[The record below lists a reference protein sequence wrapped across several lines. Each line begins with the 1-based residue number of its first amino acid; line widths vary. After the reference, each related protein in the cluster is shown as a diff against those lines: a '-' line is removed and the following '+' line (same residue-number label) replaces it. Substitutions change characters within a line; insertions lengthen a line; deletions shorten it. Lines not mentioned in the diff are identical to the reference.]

1 MAPAEWVRPKEKPM
15 LKEDWRTMGG
25 FREILLPGHDASERF
40 EKDVVTAIGQKIC
53 TISSRGGGV
62 KDGTDLI
69 QDVTVTWPDGDTET
83 WKLRLSQ
90 HADGTPKLENYQ
102 KKATFTEVVTSVPST
117 GAKSGVKGINGVQ
130 KTAMS
135 LSVDSS
141 GAALACMRA
150 ALEQVDLGAR
160 GGLATL
166 GVKVPAPDA
175 LGLYKA
181 QQFSK
186 KAIEKAQARVQ
197 NPRKVTLDDVE
208 YLEAYRL
215 YKAQPNVL
223 AQQAGRRAGDEDRH
237 SQYAKR
243 PRAAVEVEAA
253 GRSRGGG
260 GAYAREPCDCDVV
273 EVGADEAAAEERARK
288 RRREMEDRHA
298 REREAERRRAEAER
312 LAEEERNLKL
322 DEAWCEDM
330 DGWYK
335 GDW

>member
-1 MAPAEWVRPKEKPM
+1 
-15 LKEDWRTMGG
+15 MGG
-25 FREILLPGHDASERF
+25 FQEILRPGN
-40 EKDVVTAIGQKIC
+40 DVSKSFNEDVMPGVGAKIC

-69 QDVTVTWPDGDTET
+69 QDVTVTWLDGDTET

-90 HADGTPKLENYQ
+90 HADGTPKLENH
-102 KKATFTEVVTSVPST
+102 KKIATFTEVVTAVPSA
-117 GAKSGVKGINGVQ
+117 GAKSGGAGINGPRR
-130 KTAMS
+130 TAMS

-166 GVKVPAPDA
+166 GVKVPEPDA

-181 QQFSK
+181 QQFRIQD
-186 KAIEKAQARVQ
+186 IERAQAGVQ
-197 NPRKVTLDDVE
+197 NPQKVTLDDVE

-215 YKAQPNVL
+215 YRAQPNVL
-223 AQQAGRRAGDEDRH
+223 AQQAGRRAEDDDRH
-237 SQYAKR
+237 SEYAKR

-298 REREAERRRAEAER
+298 REREAERRRAETER
-312 LAEEERNLKL
+312 LAEEERNLKM

>member
-1 MAPAEWVRPKEKPM
+1 
-15 LKEDWRTMGG
+15 MGG
-25 FREILLPGHDASERF
+25 FKEMLVPTPYFDPT
-40 EKDVVTAIGQKIC
+40 VTFTRQVKTNVQEEHIC
-53 TISSRGGGV
+53 DITYAGV
-62 KDGTDLI
+62 YRKVKNDI
-69 QDVTVTWPDGDTET
+69 IANVTVTWLDKEEEL
-83 WKLRLSQ
+83 WELRLFQ
-90 HADGTPKLENYQ
+90 DANGTPELENYQ
-102 KKATFTEVVTSVPST
+102 KKATFTEVVKAVPST
-117 GAKSGVKGINGVQ
+117 RAKSGGAGINVME
-130 KTAMS
+130 KAAMS

-166 GVKVPAPDA
+166 GARLKVPEPID
-175 LGLYKA
+175 GLYKA
-181 QQFSK
+181 QQFK
-186 KAIEKAQARVQ
+186 IKDIDRAQAGVQ
-197 NPRKVTLDDVE
+197 NPQKVTLDDVE

-215 YKAQPNVL
+215 YRAQPKVL
-223 AQQAGRRAGDEDRH
+223 AQQAGRRAEDEDRH

-312 LAEEERNLKL
+312 LAEEERNLKM

>member
-1 MAPAEWVRPKEKPM
+1 MR
-15 LKEDWRTMGG
+15 G

-40 EKDVVTAIGQKIC
+40 QKDVVTAIGQKIC

-69 QDVTVTWPDGDTET
+69 QDVTVTWLDGDTET
-83 WKLRLSQ
+83 WKLRFIHDAKGEQ
-90 HADGTPKLENYQ
+90 EYENYQ
-102 KKATFTEVVTSVPST
+102 KKATFTEVVTAVPST
-117 GAKSGVKGINGVQ
+117 GAKSGVNGINGVQ
-130 KTAMS
+130 GTAMS

-166 GVKVPAPDA
+166 GVKFRVPEPID
-175 LGLYKA
+175 GLYKA
-181 QQFSK
+181 QQFRNK
-186 KAIEKAQARVQ
+186 DIERAQARVQ
-197 NPRKVTLDDVE
+197 NPQKVTLDDVE

-215 YKAQPNVL
+215 YRAQPNVL
-223 AQQAGRRAGDEDRH
+223 AQQAGRRAEDEDRH

-253 GRSRGGG
+253 GRRRGGG

-312 LAEEERNLKL
+312 LAEEERNLKM

>member
-1 MAPAEWVRPKEKPM
+1 
-15 LKEDWRTMGG
+15 MGG
-25 FREILLPGHDASERF
+25 FKEMLVPTPYFDPT
-40 EKDVVTAIGQKIC
+40 VTFTRQVKTNVQEEHIC
-53 TISSRGGGV
+53 DITYAGV
-62 KDGTDLI
+62 YRKVKNDI
-69 QDVTVTWPDGDTET
+69 IANVTVTWLDKEEEL
-83 WKLRLSQ
+83 WELRLFQ
-90 HADGTPKLENYQ
+90 DANGTPELENYQ
-102 KKATFTEVVTSVPST
+102 KKATFTEVVTAVPST
-117 GAKSGVKGINGVQ
+117 GAKSGVKGINGVK

-166 GVKVPAPDA
+166 GARLKVPEPID
-175 LGLYKA
+175 GLYKA
-181 QQFSK
+181 QQFRNK
-186 KAIEKAQARVQ
+186 DIERAQARVQ
-197 NPRKVTLDDVE
+197 NPQKVTLDDVE

-215 YKAQPNVL
+215 YRAQPNVL
-223 AQQAGRRAGDEDRH
+223 AQQAGRRAEDEDRH

-253 GRSRGGG
+253 GRRRGGG

-312 LAEEERNLKL
+312 LAEEERNLKM

>member
-1 MAPAEWVRPKEKPM
+1 MSEIGMLGKLVRRKQRLEAAAEAAAAPR
-15 LKEDWRTMGG
+15 
-25 FREILLPGHDASERF
+25 
-40 EKDVVTAIGQKIC
+40 
-53 TISSRGGGV
+53 
-62 KDGTDLI
+62 
-69 QDVTVTWPDGDTET
+69 
-83 WKLRLSQ
+83 
-90 HADGTPKLENYQ
+90 
-102 KKATFTEVVTSVPST
+102 
-117 GAKSGVKGINGVQ
+117 AKSGEDSIKGGP
-130 KTAMS
+130 KAAMS

-166 GVKVPAPDA
+166 GVKIPEPDA
-175 LGLYKA
+175 RGLYKA
-181 QQFSK
+181 QQFRIK
-186 KAIEKAQARVQ
+186 DIERAQARVQ
-197 NPRKVTLDDVE
+197 NPKKVTIDDVE

-215 YKAQPNVL
+215 YRAQPNVL

-237 SQYAKR
+237 SEYAKR

-253 GRSRGGG
+253 GAGAAGRSRAGG

-298 REREAERRRAEAER
+298 REREAERRRAETER
-312 LAEEERNLKL
+312 MTEEERKM

>member
-1 MAPAEWVRPKEKPM
+1 M
-15 LKEDWRTMGG
+15 LEAYWRTMGG
-25 FREILLPGHDASERF
+25 FKEMLVPTPYFDPT
-40 EKDVVTAIGQKIC
+40 VTFTRQVKTNVQEEHIC
-53 TISSRGGGV
+53 DITYAGV
-62 KDGTDLI
+62 YRKVKNDI
-69 QDVTVTWPDGDTET
+69 IANVTVTWLDKEEEL
-83 WKLRLSQ
+83 WELRLFQ
-90 HADGTPKLENYQ
+90 DANGTPELENYQ
-102 KKATFTEVVTSVPST
+102 KKATFTEVVKAVPST
-117 GAKSGVKGINGVQ
+117 RAKSGGAGINVME
-130 KTAMS
+130 KAAMS

-166 GVKVPAPDA
+166 GAKLKVPEPDPKTKMFKFDQFNMQA
-175 LGLYKA
+175 LEDA
-181 QQFSK
+181 REAEK
-186 KAIEKAQARVQ
+186 KNTASTDQ
-197 NPRKVTLDDVE
+197 LD
-208 YLEAYRL
+208 YLTVHRRFL
-215 YKAQPNVL
+215 AQPNTL
-223 AQQAGRRAGDEDRH
+223 ARMARRTAGHAALH
-237 SQYAKR
+237 SEYAKR
-243 PRAAVEVEAA
+243 PRDAVEVEAAGAGAA

-260 GAYAREPCDCDVV
+260 AYAREREPCDCDVV

-312 LAEEERNLKL
+312 LAEEERNLKM